1 MDFIEG
7 FPKVDGKSV
16 VLTVVDR
23 FSKFAHFIVLRHP
36 YSAASVAKAF
46 FEDIARLHGIPCSIV
61 SGRDTVFTS
70 AFWTELFKMTGTK
83 LQMSSAF
90 HPQLDSQSEV
100 VNTVLTMYLHCL
112 AGDRPKAWLQWLPW
126 AKFCYNTSYQTT
138 LKCSPFKVVYD
149 RDPPTMISYQHGASK
164 VAAVD
169 QQLMARYEFLT
180 DIRRHL
186 IQSQVTMKEY
196 QDQKWQ
202 EVLFQEGDWVWLK
215 LQQRTTMGVTP
226 ATHSKLGPK
235 YYGLYKIL
243 QKIGSVAYKL
253 QLPNHA
259 RIHDVF
265 HILLLKRYDGPLPNQ
280 VVSLPAILHG
290 KVLPSLEKI
299 VWARLNRGVW
309 ELLVKWTGRLDAD
322 TTWKQLEDFKQ
333 QFPCV
338 ELTDELFVGKG
349 ANVVDAFVGLKYQQ
363 RPRVRKE
370 HGERTQS

>member
-1 MDFIEG
+1 MWWRASFYSPQALRRVHEFVRGCSVCQKNKSEHLHTVGLLQPLLIPSQVWSHILMDFIEG

-100 VNTVLTMYLHCL
+100 VNMVLTMYLHCL

-196 QDQKWQ
+196 QDQK
-202 EVLFQEGDWVWLK
+202 
-215 LQQRTTMGVTP
+215 
-226 ATHSKLGPK
+226 
-235 YYGLYKIL
+235 
-243 QKIGSVAYKL
+243 
-253 QLPNHA
+253 
-259 RIHDVF
+259 
-265 HILLLKRYDGPLPNQ
+265 
-280 VVSLPAILHG
+280 
-290 KVLPSLEKI
+290 
-299 VWARLNRGVW
+299 
-309 ELLVKWTGRLDAD
+309 
-322 TTWKQLEDFKQ
+322 
-333 QFPCV
+333 
-338 ELTDELFVGKG
+338 
-349 ANVVDAFVGLKYQQ
+349 
-363 RPRVRKE
+363 
-370 HGERTQS
+370 